1 MNDDYGPAER
11 GEGWIAFAG
20 TMLLFAGVL
29 NFIWGIAA
37 IDNSAFFSG
46 DAHYVI
52 FSDLNTWGW
61 FFLIVGVIQVLAGW
75 AVMKN
80 AAWAAIVGIVTA
92 FVNAIAQISAAHTF
106 TVWALTIVAMD
117 VLVIYGLVKYGGG
130 RGRTT

>member
-1 MNDDYGPAER
+1 
-11 GEGWIAFAG
+11 
-20 TMLLFAGVL
+20 
-29 NFIWGIAA
+29 
-37 IDNSAFFSG
+37 
-46 DAHYVI
+46 
-52 FSDLNTWGW
+52 
-61 FFLIVGVIQVLAGW
+61 VIQVLAGW